1 MRYGDKASVL
11 SCISVLGDVA
21 WHAAMRARTCGHA
34 DCGTVSKVDGVGV
47 MPDSIPTKHPQNTHN
62 PQLTTHNR
70 LCSSHTI
77 HKPACSPVHLVQLDE
92 LAVSRNMHP

>member
-47 MPDSIPTKHPQNTHN
+47 MPDSIPTKHPQSTTYN
-62 PQLTTHNR
+62 PQPLVFFSHNSQAGMFT
-70 LCSSHTI
+70 CS
-77 HKPACSPVHLVQLDE
+77 LDT
-92 LAVSRNMHP
+92 A